1 MILCPK
7 CQQPIEDDGLFCPY
21 CMTPVIRLQNVVA
34 VCRTCGRTLDPKTMK
49 CPVCDDP
56 AAGLQAPLPAGA
68 SGTDLLTRSPAPGYA
83 AGDEN
88 PAWTQDGGYGFP
100 WPDAS
105 AQQPKPA
112 VNQKQKAGHK
122 KAILLAVGIAA
133 AVLMIGI
140 VTTVILLMK
149 SGDTTP
155 PTDAEL
161 DGSQQTDLN
170 HSLQQIEAAY
180 QANRKLYDSVDLRLF
195 GLSVSEE
202 NRAAAQKML
211 GEITDEDS
219 FITLAYEY
227 AAPEDKLTFENADA
241 TRLQGA
247 RYEAIRLNIAE
258 DVADWLF
265 DTARSTG
272 DKHVCETD
280 SYIFVLMIVRTAY
293 REETPLVSARHI
305 LISYEDTANAI
316 REQDPDAETNYT
328 RTENTFTDNGLEL
341 TNQGT
346 DYAIEV
352 ILESYNKARQ
362 IYDEFMAGDKTEEAF
377 AILATL
383 YSSDYGAEEGGL
395 YSDIAKGQM
404 VKPFEDWVYDG
415 SRQPGDVGIVQT
427 DYGWHVIYFVG
438 SHAYPV
444 WMEEADARLSAD
456 E

>member
-1 MILCPK
+1 MLICPNCK
-7 CQQPIEDDGLFCPY
+7 QKVGDDFTVCPY
-21 CMTPVIRLQNVVA
+21 CAKPLLQNAGVVA
-34 VCRTCGRTLDPKTMK
+34 FCRTCGRPLDPATMC
-49 CPVCDDP
+49 CPVCV
-56 AAGLQAPLPAGA
+56 PL
-68 SGTDLLTRSPAPGYA
+68 R
-83 AGDEN
+83 
-88 PAWTQDGGYGFP
+88 
-100 WPDAS
+100 PDAQ
-105 AQQPKPA
+105 ANPIPQPVQPQDFVTQQPETA
-112 VNQKQKAGHK
+112 VPKQRKTGNK
-122 KAILLAVGIAA
+122 KTMLLGIGIAA
-133 AVLMIGI
+133 AVLVIGI
-140 VTTVILLMK
+140 AATVILLLLK
-149 SGDTTP
+149 AGHAPTVPADTEI
-155 PTDAEL
+155 DAA
-161 DGSQQTDLN
+161 QTNGLN
-170 HSLQQIEAAY
+170 YTMQQIEAEY
-180 QANRKLYDSVDLRLF
+180 QANHKLYDSVDLRLF

-247 RYEAIRLNIAE
+247 RYEAVRLNIAE

-383 YSSDYGAEEGGL
+383 YSTDYGAEEGGL

-427 DYGWHVIYFVG
+427 VYGWHVIYFVG

-444 WMEEADARLSAD
+444 WMEEAAANLSGRQ
-456 E
+456 